1 MTDTT
6 PSPATSTLVGL
17 DDLLQRVPG
26 LTRGSVRHLL
36 FIRGHDLP
44 GVYRFGRRVLFDPS
58 EFIDGIKSGATATI
72 AGRDRGAA

>member
-6 PSPATSTLVGL
+6 PPPATPTLVGL
-17 DDLLQRVPG
+17 DELLLRIPG

-36 FIRGHDLP
+36 FVRGHALP
-44 GVYRFGRRVLFDPS
+44 GVYRFGRRVLFDPD
-58 EFIDGIKSGATATI
+58 EFIAAIKSGATATI